1 METTIVKIGNSK
13 GLIIPKKL
21 LTAFGE
27 ATQVDIKAK
36 DGGLVITPL
45 ADNKSRSNWEQQFHA
60 AIAKGFMP
68 DNDVIDVEN
77 DFDKKEWTW

>member
-1 METTIVKIGNSK
+1 METTIVKIGNSR

-21 LTAFGE
+21 LSTFGE
-27 ATQVDIKAK
+27 ANQVEIQEK

-45 ADNKSRSNWEQQFHA
+45 VENIARSNWEQKFA
-60 AIAKGFMP
+60 DAIAKGFTP
-68 DNDVIDVEN
+68 ENDVIDIEN